1 MGSGCFDLFASPFIY
16 GFWREASQL
25 VQLVKNLPANGGYVG
40 KPRYDPWG
48 WKISWRRKWQPTPV
62 LLPGE
67 SHGQRSLASY
77 SPRGRKESNMTEH
90 SCTLYL
96 TLDRGVVLEGEML
109 WQNLDCTDCF
119 IHTKEYIPSE
129 GT

>member
-1 MGSGCFDLFASPFIY
+1 MGSGCFNLLASLFIY

-25 VQLVKNLPANGGYVG
+25 MQLVKNLPANGRDVG
-40 KPRYDPWG
+40 KPRYDPRG

-62 LLPGE
+62 LLPEE

-77 SPRGRKESNMTEH
+77 SPRGRKESNMTRH

-96 TLDRGVVLEGEML
+96 PLDRGVVSEGEML
-109 WQNLDCTDCF
+109 WQTLDCTNCF
-119 IHTKEYIPSE
+119 IHTKECIPSE